1 MTQEE
6 ALTILKT
13 GANVFLTGEPGSGK
27 SHTIRAYADY
37 LRSHGVEPA
46 ITASTGIASTHING
60 LTIHSWSGIGIK
72 TNLTEQDL
80 DRISSTEYVSKR
92 VRKAKVLI
100 IDEISMLSPDTL
112 SMVDAVCREVKQNR
126 EAFGGLQVVFVGDF
140 FQLPPITK
148 KNFDEY
154 NQDIFGDEGKG
165 IFAFESGSWKRANPV
180 VCYLSEQHRQEDK
193 VFLDLLS
200 SIRKNVFKDTHRK
213 ILERRK
219 VSLTDISPGTT
230 KLFSHNVD
238 VDSVNNEMLIK
249 IDGENEIFNMTS
261 MGNEIL
267 VSILKKGCLSPE
279 KLCLKIGA
287 SVMFTKNNL
296 KEGYMNGTLGII
308 DSFSAFTHNPIVKLR
323 NGTLIEVEKADWNI
337 EDDGKVKARITQ
349 LPLRLAWAIT
359 VHKSQGMSLDEAVM
373 DLGKVFE
380 FGQGYVALSR
390 VRTLSGLYLLGLNEK
405 SLKVHPD
412 VFSQDIL
419 FREASLE
426 ARGAFKSMP
435 ESELKIIQKNFLLS
449 CGGTAEVVEN
459 SSKAKFKEK
468 ISTHSETLSL
478 WKEGKSIK
486 EIAKARKLKERTIF
500 DHIEHLYER
509 KEIERGEIMKLVNPK
524 LKKSLGQINK
534 IFEKIGKEKLTPVF
548 EKLDGEFSYDDL
560 RVARMLFE

>member
-6 ALTILKT
+6 ALSILKT

-27 SHTIRAYADY
+27 SHTIRMYADY

-80 DRISSTEYVSKR
+80 DRISSSEYISKR

-112 SMVDAVCREVKQNR
+112 LMVDAVIREVKQNR
-126 EAFGGLQVVFVGDF
+126 EPFGGLQVIFVGDF

-148 KNFDEY
+148 KNFEEY
-154 NQDIFGDEGKG
+154 NQDIFSEKGKG
-165 IFAFESGSWKRANPV
+165 VFAFESSSWKRANPV

-200 SIRKNVFKDTHRK
+200 SIRKNVLKDTHKK

-219 VSLTDISPGTT
+219 ISLENISQNTP

-238 VDSVNNEMLIK
+238 VDTVNNDELQK
-249 IDGENEIFNMTS
+249 IDGENEVFNMTS

-279 KLCLKIGA
+279 KLCLKVGA
-287 SVMFTKNNL
+287 SVMFTKNNQ
-296 KEGYMNGTLGII
+296 KEGYMNGTLGTV
-308 DSFSAFTHNPIVKLR
+308 DSFSAFTHNPIIKLR
-323 NGTLIEVEKADWNI
+323 NGNLIEIEKADWNI

-390 VRTLSGLYLLGLNEK
+390 VRTLSGLYLLGLNDK

-412 VFSQDIL
+412 VLTQDVL
-419 FREASLE
+419 FREASIE
-426 ARGAFKSMP
+426 ARSAFKSMP

-449 CGGTAEVVEN
+449 CGGTVEVVEN
-459 SSKAKFKEK
+459 SLKSKKEK
-468 ISTHSETLSL
+468 ISTNSVTLSL
-478 WKEGKSIK
+478 WKEGKSLK
-486 EIAKARKLKERTIF
+486 EIAKARKLKVRTIF
-500 DHIEHLYER
+500 DHIEHLFE
-509 KEIERGEIMKLVNPK
+509 KNEISREEIMRLCDPK
-524 LKKSLGQINK
+524 LKKALPRINK

-548 EKLDGEFSYDDL
+548 EKLEGDFSYDDL
-560 RVARMLFE
+560 RIARMLF